1 MISVVAPGPQVVIV
15 EQIVD
20 VTVLK
25 VDAPEG
31 VKMLT
36 VAEQLGT
43 AVPEHD
49 DPDAVVEIGV
59 EVGGLDVAEGE
70 FEGELLGLLVGS
82 GSSGSGD
89 GGSVGG
95 VGEGNPS
102 PPPPPPPPPPPS
114 GHRSGIKQDGSHNG
128 PVQAQATVG
137 MATTA
142 PPPLGVD
149 E

>member
-1 MISVVAPGPQVVIV
+1 MTNVVAPGPQVVVV
-15 EQIVD
+15 EQVVD

-31 VKMLT
+31 VKTLT

-43 AVPEHD
+43 AVPAHD
-49 DPDAVVEIGV
+49 DADAVLEIGV
-59 EVGGLDVAEGE
+59 EVGGVDVAEAE
-70 FEGELLGLLVGS
+70 SVGELLGLLVGS
-82 GSSGSGD
+82 GSLGSGD

-95 VGEGNPS
+95 VAAGK
-102 PPPPPPPPPPPS
+102 PPPPPPPPPPPGQS
-114 GHRSGIKQDGSHNG
+114 SGIKQAGSHSG

-137 MATTA
+137 MARTP